1 MEECPVREAGPQE
14 AEIGRL
20 SLNVAWKTQQALSS
34 NNPTT
39 TTTTKDTSKGFHTT
53 YPVLG
58 GGVLGKKA
66 KNMWTDLAGF
76 SHQANQH

>member
-1 MEECPVREAGPQE
+1 MEECPVSEARPQE

-20 SLNVAWKTQQALSS
+20 SLNVDWKTKQAWSS
-34 NNPTT
+34 NNP

-58 GGVLGKKA
+58 GGVLAKKA

-76 SHQANQH
+76 SHQAN